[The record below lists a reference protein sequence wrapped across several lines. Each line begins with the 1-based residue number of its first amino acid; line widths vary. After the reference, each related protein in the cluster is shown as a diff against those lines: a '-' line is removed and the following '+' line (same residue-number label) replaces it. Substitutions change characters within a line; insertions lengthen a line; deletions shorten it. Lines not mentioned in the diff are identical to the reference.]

1 VSISGTLTV
10 SFLIV
15 ALGGSPIAATASD
28 QLLDVPFVPQ
38 SEELCGGAAVAM
50 VMRYWGTTAVH
61 AEDFAA
67 FADKSAGGIRVG
79 TLARAVESRGWR
91 ARPFAG
97 SAADVRRHLAGGRPV
112 IALIEDRPGR
122 YHYVVVV
129 GWARP
134 EGQNVNHAG
143 PSDRI
148 VSHDPAVGPYRIMD
162 AERFERAWAV
172 TGRTALLVLPLA
184 EPAPVPPVVSA
195 ESSEDPRQLAGVRFT
210 QKRWR
215 EAAALAEQAVARDG
229 SDFPSWQLL
238 AAARFLDGDPDGALA
253 AWNRR
258 GEPRVDL
265 SQIEGIDRTRHQVIA
280 SLLNLSPRTLLT
292 EANLRRAARRI
303 AAIPSIQMSRVRY
316 SPREN
321 GTANV
326 DVAVLERTVVP
337 KTWPSLAAA
346 GLYAAT
352 MREARLDVA
361 SPTGNGELWTVGGR
375 WLPGRPR
382 VSVSLATPQLWRS
395 SGLWRIEGVWE
406 RQTYGL
412 APSNGAGASSDALAE
427 SDRRRAAVTFS
438 DWATGNR
445 RWEVSGALDHW
456 RDRGKQL
463 SLGAAIEER
472 LLGDRMA
479 LRAEGVVWPRAGNAA
494 AFGSSTVSTAWRS
507 QAHPAGSWIGS
518 AAVAAVSAH
527 TPLDLWPGPDSGHVR
542 AALLRAHPLLEDG
555 VIPTSS
561 LGRLL
566 LNATLEFERPM
577 VVRPLAQLHW
587 AVFADAAKISRTHA
601 AGTAPFQVDLGAGL
615 RVRMPGAP
623 GTLRVDVARGL
634 RDGQVAVSLGWQPPW
649 PGR

>member
-1 VSISGTLTV
+1 MSIGGTLTV
-10 SFLIV
+10 SLVIV
-15 ALGGSPIAATASD
+15 TLGGSPAAATTRD

-38 SEELCGGAAVAM
+38 SEQLCGGAAVAM
-50 VMRYWGTTAVH
+50 VMRYWGATAVH

-67 FADKSAGGIRVG
+67 LADRSAGGIRVG
-79 TLARAVESRGWR
+79 TLVRAVESRGWR
-91 ARPFAG
+91 ALPFGG

-129 GWARP
+129 GWSPGGR
-134 EGQNVNHAG
+134 HFSSAG

-148 VSHDPAVGPYRIMD
+148 VSHDPADGPYRVMD

-172 TGRTALLVLPLA
+172 TGRTALLVLPQA
-184 EPAPVPPVVSA
+184 EPASVPAVVSA
-195 ESSEDPRQLAGVRFT
+195 ESSDDLRQLAGVRFT
-210 QKRWR
+210 QRRWR
-215 EAAALAEQAVARDG
+215 EAAALAAQAVARDG
-229 SDFPSWQLL
+229 SDLPSWQLL
-238 AAARFLDGDPDGALA
+238 AAARFLDGDSDGALD

-265 SQIEGIDRTRHQVIA
+265 SQIEGLDRTRHQVVA
-280 SLLNLSPRTLLT
+280 SLLNLPPQALLT
-292 EANLRRAARRI
+292 EGNLRRAARRI
-303 AAIPSIQMSRVRY
+303 AALPSIQMSRVRY

-321 GTANV
+321 GTANI

-346 GLYAAT
+346 SLYAAT

-361 SPTGNGELWTVGGR
+361 SPTGNGELWTAAGR
-375 WLPGRPR
+375 WSAGRPR

-395 SGLWRIEGVWE
+395 SGLWRIEGMWE
-406 RQTYGL
+406 RQTYRL
-412 APSNGAGASSDALAE
+412 SPSNVAAASSDALAE

-456 RDRGKQL
+456 RDRGKQF
-463 SLGAAIEER
+463 SFGAAMEER

-479 LRAEGVVWPRAGNAA
+479 VRAEGVVWPRAGKAA
-494 AFGSSTVSTAWRS
+494 AFGSSTLSSAWRFP
-507 QAHPAGSWIGS
+507 AHPAGSWTGS
-518 AAVAAVSAH
+518 AAVSAVSAR
-527 TPLDLWPGPDSGHVR
+527 TPLDLWPGTDTGHVR
-542 AALLRAHPLLEDG
+542 ATLLRAHPLLQDG
-555 VIPTSS
+555 VIRASS
-561 LGRLL
+561 LGRFL
-566 LNATLEFERPM
+566 LNATVEFERPM
-577 VVRPLAQLHW
+577 VVRPMTQLHW
-587 AVFADAAKISRTHA
+587 AAFADVAKISGMHA
-601 AGTAPFQVDLGAGL
+601 AGSEPFQIDLGAGL

-634 RDGQVAVSLGWQPPW
+634 RDGRVALSVAWQPPW